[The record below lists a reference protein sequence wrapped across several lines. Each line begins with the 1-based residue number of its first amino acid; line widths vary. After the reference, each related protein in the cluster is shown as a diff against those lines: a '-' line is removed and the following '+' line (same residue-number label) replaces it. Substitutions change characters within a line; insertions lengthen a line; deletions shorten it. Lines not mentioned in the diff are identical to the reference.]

1 MRILLVMS
9 PRTPAV
15 TEALE
20 RLGVTDTAL
29 RGLCEKWQIRRFELF
44 GSVLRGDFQPDS
56 DVDVLVEFA
65 PEARV
70 SLFEFYDVE
79 QELMALFGR
88 RVDLVERRAVEKSPN
103 SFRRNQILGDATLLY
118 AA

>member
-1 MRILLVMS
+1 MS

-15 TEALE
+15 SQALE
-20 RLGVTDTAL
+20 RLGVTAADL
-29 RGLCEKWQIRRFELF
+29 RALCEKCRIRRFELF
-44 GSVLRGDFQPDS
+44 GSVLRSDFRPDS
-56 DVDVLVEFA
+56 DVDVLVEFD
-65 PEARV
+65 PDART

-79 QELMALFGR
+79 QALTVLFGR

-103 SFRRNQILGDATLLY
+103 EIHRASILGDATLLY